1 MLQPQEIAPR
11 KDWAIT
17 GWDDRGGQQ
26 NRRVVK
32 SLRLQPEA
40 LEQHVEHLFARY
52 AEAAP
57 DFTRYEAVNLE
68 GAEIVFVAYG
78 TIARLTLEVMDMLA
92 EQGIKA
98 GLIRPI
104 SLWPF
109 PEAAFDQICPSTKVV
124 ISAELSK
131 GQLLDDVKRAVCG
144 RFPVELIYRT
154 GGIIPT
160 SLEVTQKAKAILEG
174 LK

>member
-1 MLQPQEIAPR
+1 MCIR
-11 KDWAIT
+11 D
-17 GWDDRGGQQ
+17 
-26 NRRVVK
+26 
-32 SLRLQPEA
+32 
-40 LEQHVEHLFARY
+40 
-52 AEAAP
+52 
-57 DFTRYEAVNLE
+57 
-68 GAEIVFVAYG
+68 
-78 TIARLTLEVMDMLA
+78 
-92 EQGIKA
+92 
-98 GLIRPI
+98 RPI